1 MSASAYIDVII
12 PAFDHEAVIAAL
24 IAAVPRPL
32 VRDIL
37 VVDNGS
43 RDATARFAKQS
54 GARVIHET
62 RLGYGYACLAGMAN
76 LPADCDIVVF
86 LPVFGCD
93 PADITALVKP
103 IVEDRADLVV
113 AARTAEP
120 RAVPASQKLANAI
133 ASRWL
138 RTRFNLPATDL
149 GPLRAIR
156 RGALDQLH
164 MEDTQH
170 GWNLEMQIKAA
181 QHHLRYAEVPAT
193 FHPRHTPART
203 SVRGAIRDGAK
214 LLGQLARHE
223 RKKPPRR

>member
-24 IAAVPRPL
+24 IAGIPRPL
-32 VRDIL
+32 VRQVL

-62 RLGYGYACLAGMAN
+62 RVGYGYACLAGMAN
-76 LPADCDIVVF
+76 LSADCDIVVF

-93 PADITALVKP
+93 PADITALAKP

-113 AARTAEP
+113 AARTGEP
-120 RAVPASQKLANAI
+120 RAVPPSQKLANAI

-138 RTRFNLPATDL
+138 RTRFDLPATDV

-170 GWNLEMQIKAA
+170 GWNLEMQIKTA

-193 FHPRHTPART
+193 YHPQHTRVRA

-214 LLGQLARHE
+214 MLGQLARSD
-223 RKKPPRR
+223 RRRPRR